1 MVRGFGRFFLC
12 WDAVASQPPG
22 VAMDLSILFS
32 AAFLSA
38 TLLPGG
44 SELLLLDMLR
54 EGAQHPATLWAVA
67 SAGNTLGGMSG
78 WLLGR
83 WSARLARDRRRTVSI
98 GDRRARF
105 RLRRWGAAALLFSW
119 VPVVGDPLCVAAGWL
134 RIRFL
139 ATFVF
144 VTAGKAMR
152 YGVLVFAV
160 TWPP

>member
-1 MVRGFGRFFLC
+1 V
-12 WDAVASQPPG
+12 
-22 VAMDLSILFS
+22 DLSILFS

-44 SELLLLDMLR
+44 SELVLLDMLR
-54 EGAQHPATLWAVA
+54 EGAQRPAVLWAVA

-78 WLLGR
+78 WLFGR
-83 WSARLARDRRRTVSI
+83 WSARLACDRHRTAGT
-98 GDRRARF
+98 GDRRARMW
-105 RLRRWGAAALLFSW
+105 LRRWGGAALLFSW

-134 RIRFL
+134 RIGFL

-144 VTAGKAMR
+144 VTTGKAMR
-152 YGVLVFAV
+152 YGVLVVAA